1 MATVSMKT
9 SSILKA
15 GIVFACIF
23 FHGVVWGFDGKELLK
38 IDIAPYLSASYGMN
52 FIDGCEDLDGASGCD
67 DGVTGQQGSH
77 SVAAGV
83 KINDYLGIEIG
94 YLPEFRVDENAS
106 SEIDDTIEIQGGYI
120 APSFAL
126 PLGETTK
133 IFTKPGA
140 FWGKI
145 IENSKPTQRGG
156 NYAEEGVSLF
166 LDAGIDQ
173 RITKNFSVQF
183 GFNWLPDIAGT
194 SLTTKSE
201 TASDGAS
208 ETAEIDV
215 VRIYLGAS
223 VLLSSQ
229 PFKTM
234 GSENFP
240 FGGNL
245 SGSGVRG
252 FDRKE
257 LLKIDIAPYL
267 SASYGMNFID
277 GCEDLN
283 DYNNC
288 DDSVTGQR
296 GSYSV
301 AAGVK
306 INDYFGVELGYL
318 PEFSV
323 YESGGSDDNDRLDI
337 EGGYIAPSFAL
348 PLTETTKIFTKPG
361 AFWGKITETDRGGT
375 PLGTIGPKDGLSL
388 FLDAGIDQRITKNFS
403 VQFGFNW
410 LPNIADSSLKTD
422 LGGTSENR
430 SDGAGETAEI
440 DVVRIYLGTRVLLW

>member
-1 MATVSMKT
+1 MTVSMKT
-9 SSILKA
+9 SSILKT

-23 FHGVVWGFDGKELLK
+23 FHAVVWGFDGKELLK

-83 KINDYLGIEIG
+83 NINNYLGVEIG
-94 YLPEFRVDENAS
+94 YLPEFRVEESAS

-126 PLGETTK
+126 PLAETTK

-145 IENSKPTQRGG
+145 TENNNQGVRGG

-166 LDAGIDQ
+166 LDAGIDH
-173 RITKNFSVQF
+173 RITENFSLQF
-183 GFNWLPDIAGT
+183 GFNWLPDIADT

-201 TASDGAS
+201 TNSDGAG

-229 PFKTM
+229 PFKPR
-234 GSENFP
+234 GQPEA
-240 FGGNL
+240 
-245 SGSGVRG
+245 GVRD

-257 LLKIDIAPYL
+257 LLKTGIHPYL
-267 SASYGMNFID
+267 SASYAMNFID
-277 GCEDLN
+277 GCEELN

-288 DDSVTGQR
+288 DDSVTGQQ
-296 GSYSV
+296 GSYGV

-323 YESGGSDDNDRLDI
+323 YETSGSDNNDRLDI

-361 AFWGKITETDRGGT
+361 AFWGKITENDRGST
-375 PLGTIGPKDGLSL
+375 PLGTIGPEEGVSL

-403 VQFGFNW
+403 LQFGFNW
-410 LPNIADSSLKTD
+410 LPDIADTNL
-422 LGGTSENR
+422 TSPSEDT

-440 DVVRIYLGTRVLLW
+440 DVVRIYLGASVLLW

>member
-1 MATVSMKT
+1 MMTVSMKT

-145 IENSKPTQRGG
+145 TENSKPTQRGG

-277 GCEDLN
+277 GCEDL
-283 DYNNC
+283 DGASGC
-288 DDSVTGQR
+288 DDGVTGQQ
-296 GSYSV
+296 GSHSV

-306 INDYFGVELGYL
+306 INDYLGIEIGYL
-318 PEFSV
+318 PEFRVDENASS
-323 YESGGSDDNDRLDI
+323 EIDDTI
-337 EGGYIAPSFAL
+337 EIQGGYIAPSFAL
-348 PLTETTKIFTKPG
+348 PLGETTKIFTKPG
-361 AFWGKITETDRGGT
+361 AFWGKITENSKPTQRGGNYAEE
-375 PLGTIGPKDGLSL
+375 GVSL